1 MEIVDP
7 AAPAARPQ
15 MRYPATVL
23 VKQMEGR

>member
-15 MRYPATVL
+15 MRYLATVL
-23 VKQMEGR
+23 VKQMAER